1 MTDRGVYVCRAK
13 HPLKIQDSRPAVLT
27 VEGKKKII
35 MGHNIECLKATSC
48 CPLVTVVIK

>member
-1 MTDRGVYVCRAK
+1 MTDRGAYVCRSK

-35 MGHNIECLKATSC
+35 MCHNIECLKAKSC
-48 CPLVTVVIK
+48 CPPLTVVIK